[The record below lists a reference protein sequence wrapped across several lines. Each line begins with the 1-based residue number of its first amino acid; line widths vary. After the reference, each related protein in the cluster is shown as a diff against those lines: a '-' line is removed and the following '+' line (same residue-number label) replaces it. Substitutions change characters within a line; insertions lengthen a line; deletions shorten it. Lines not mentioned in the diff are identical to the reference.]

1 MQQPNHETLKRIL
14 TNAKTI
20 AVVGLSDKPNRTSYQ
35 VTKVMQNAGYKII
48 PVNPTIEEAL
58 GEKAV
63 ASLADISEHVDIVNV
78 FRRSNFLED
87 ITKAAIEI
95 DADVVW
101 AQMGVY
107 DGDVFKRY
115 QDQIEIVMDTC
126 IKVAYY
132 EVMR

>member
-95 DADVVW
+95 DADLVW